1 MNHDIAHC
9 IGENRAKYPYEPC
22 PKKDTCHRYIASQDI
37 LLPAIVDW
45 ILPMG
50 CINEN
55 YKLYWEEKR

>member
-37 LLPAIVDW
+37 LLPAVVSW

-55 YKLYWEEKR
+55 YKLYWEEKE